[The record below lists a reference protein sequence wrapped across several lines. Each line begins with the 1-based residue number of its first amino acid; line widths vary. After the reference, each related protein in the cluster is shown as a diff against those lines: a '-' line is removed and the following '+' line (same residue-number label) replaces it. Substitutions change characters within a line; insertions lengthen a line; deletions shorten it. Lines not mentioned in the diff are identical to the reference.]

1 VQPATTPDSGRRS
14 GYIGRF
20 FYTLCLDN
28 PQHALGGI
36 KMIKKIRTRA
46 FTIASSIIAAVFWSF
61 DSALHYI
68 IYNDTR
74 FEIIP
79 DDYNELWMR
88 LVIVSLIVLFGIYAD
103 AVTRKRMIQEKQLA
117 ALQTYNSMICATHH
131 ILNNLLNQMQLF
143 RMTALRST
151 DFDRETIRLYDN
163 AIDEAQDLLGRL
175 SRIENI
181 TEENILAS
189 VDPGKLEY
197 PPGKPEATGTENPQG

>member
-1 VQPATTPDSGRRS
+1 
-14 GYIGRF
+14 
-20 FYTLCLDN
+20 
-28 PQHALGGI
+28 
-36 KMIKKIRTRA
+36 MIKKTGTRA
-46 FTIASSIIAAVFWSF
+46 FTIASIIIAAVFWGF
-61 DSALHYI
+61 DSALHHI
-68 IYNDTR
+68 IYKETH

-79 DDYNELWMR
+79 DDFNELWMR
-88 LVIVSLIVLFGIYAD
+88 LVIVCLIVLFGIYAD
-103 AVTRKRMIQEKQLA
+103 AVTRKRMLQEKQLA
-117 ALQTYNSMICATHH
+117 ALQTYNSMIYATHH

-197 PPGKPEATGTENPQG
+197 PPGKPGATGTANPQN